1 MRRDPEP
8 EEINMKPNSFLY
20 AETGGVGTITL
31 NRPERYNALTFEVYA
46 ELGAFFKHLNDRESC
61 RVVVITGAGKAFC
74 SGGDVED
81 IIGEL
86 FSRDMA
92 GLLDFTRMTVDLI
105 RAIRNCRKPV
115 IGALNGTVCGAGAAI
130 ALACDFRIGSDFA
143 KCAFLFTKVGLSG
156 ADMGACFLLPR
167 VVGLTKATELLM
179 LGDFI
184 DAHTCRDIGL
194 YNEVMEPE
202 KLMPRVS
209 ELAAQLAKGPQFGL
223 MMTKEMLNKA
233 ASLDLESALEAEA
246 EVQAICMQHP
256 DFRESYNA
264 WTEKRE
270 PKFK

>member
-1 MRRDPEP
+1 MEP
-8 EEINMKPNSFLY
+8 KSFLY
-20 AETGGVGTITL
+20 QENDGVGTITL

-46 ELGAFFKHLNDRESC
+46 ELGAFFKHLNERESC

-86 FSRDMA
+86 FARDMK

-105 RAIRNCRKPV
+105 RSIRGCRKPV
-115 IGALNGTVCGAGAAI
+115 VAALNGTVCGAGAAI
-130 ALACDFRIGSDFA
+130 ALASDFRIGNDYA

-156 ADMGACFLLPR
+156 ADMGACYLLPR
-167 VVGLTKATELLM
+167 VVGLTKANELLM

-184 DAHTCRDIGL
+184 DAHEALDIGL
-194 YNEVMEPE
+194 YNEVVEPE
-202 KLMPRVS
+202 KLMPRVN
-209 ELAAQLAKGPQFGL
+209 ELAAQLSKGPQFGL

-233 ASLDLESALEAEA
+233 MSFDLETALEAEA
-246 EVQAICMQHP
+246 QAQAICMQHP
-256 DFRESYNA
+256 DFKESYNA

-270 PKFK
+270 PKFQ

>member
-1 MRRDPEP
+1 MDIDMEP
-8 EEINMKPNSFLY
+8 KSFLY
-20 AETGGVGTITL
+20 EEAEGVGTITL

-46 ELGAFFKHLNDRESC
+46 ELGAFFKHLSTRESC

-86 FSRDMA
+86 FSRDSK

-115 IGALNGTVCGAGAAI
+115 IGALNGTTCGAGAAI
-130 ALACDFRIGSDFA
+130 ALACDFRIASTFA
-143 KCAFLFTKVGLSG
+143 KCAFLFVKVGLSG

-167 VVGLTKATELLM
+167 VVGLTRATELLM

-184 DAHTCRDIGL
+184 DAHECERIGL
-194 YNEVMEPE
+194 YNEVHEPE
-202 KLMPRVS
+202 RLMPRVKD
-209 ELAAQLAKGPQFGL
+209 LAAQLCKGPQRGL
-223 MMTKEMLNKA
+223 AVTKDMLNRA
-233 ASLDLESALEAEA
+233 MSFDLETALEEEA
-246 EVQAICMQHP
+246 RVQAECMEHP
-256 DFRESYNA
+256 DFRESYDA
-264 WTEKRE
+264 WVEKRE